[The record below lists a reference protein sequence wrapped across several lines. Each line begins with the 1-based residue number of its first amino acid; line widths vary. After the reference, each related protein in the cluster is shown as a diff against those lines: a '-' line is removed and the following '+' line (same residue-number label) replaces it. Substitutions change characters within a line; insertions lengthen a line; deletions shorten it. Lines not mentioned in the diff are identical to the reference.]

1 MNQTGKKILIGLGVA
16 IFWIGAWELLCLTV
30 ASELLLPSPLR
41 VVTVWFDLAKTST
54 FWVAT
59 GYSLLRISVGFLL
72 AVLCGCLLAAFTARV
87 KLAKALIT
95 PILKVIRAA
104 PVASFIILAL
114 VWIKT
119 DSLPLWISFL
129 MVLPIVWANVEEGI
143 LQVDGKLL
151 EVAKVYHLP
160 AKKVW
165 REIRFPSLVPYLL
178 ASMKT
183 GLGFAWKSGIAA
195 EIICRPTTSIG
206 NYLQKAKLSL
216 ETPSVFAWTLTV
228 ILLSVLLEKLLTKL
242 VSQKGKRFEQ
252 SKKEGR
258 AV

>member
-16 IFWIGAWELLCLTV
+16 IFWIGAWEILCLAV

-41 VVTVWFDLAKTST
+41 VVTVWFDLVKTST

-59 GYSLLRISVGFLL
+59 GYSLRRISVGFLL

-129 MVLPIVWANVEEGI
+129 MVLPIVWSNVEEGI
-143 LQVDGKLL
+143 IQVDPKLL
-151 EVAKVYHLP
+151 ELATVYHLP
-160 AKKVW
+160 KKTIW
-165 REIRFPSLVPYLL
+165 KDIRLPSLLPYLMS
-178 ASMKT
+178 AMKT
-183 GLGFAWKSGIAA
+183 GMGFAWKSGIAA
-195 EIICRPTTSIG
+195 EIICRPDYSVGTF
-206 NYLQKAKLSL
+206 LQQAKMNL
-216 ETPSVFAWTLTV
+216 ETPDVFAWTATV
-228 ILLSVLLEKLLTKL
+228 ILLSVLLAKGLTLFVEKRKKPF
-242 VSQKGKRFEQ
+242 SKRNNEEGKG
-252 SKKEGR
+252 
-258 AV
+258 